1 MSDADTVLA
10 ALESL
15 DHAGLQEV
23 MRRAGELLKERER
36 GRQRE
41 AIEQARAILAGA
53 GLTAHDLMASG
64 GGARP
69 AGPAKTKKATPRGQ
83 AGARYAN
90 PADPSQVYA
99 PGRGRAPRWY
109 GELKA
114 KGQLPEPLP

>member
-15 DHAGLQEV
+15 DHAGLQDV

-41 AIEQARAILAGA
+41 AIEQARAGQDGA
-53 GLTAHDLMASG
+53 GLTVQDLMANG
-64 GGARP
+64 GRP
-69 AGPAKTKKATPRGQ
+69 ATPGKAKKAAPGGK

-114 KGQLPEPLP
+114 KGELPDPLP

>member
-53 GLTAHDLMASG
+53 GLTAQDLMTNG
-64 GGARP
+64 GRP
-69 AGPAKTKKATPRGQ
+69 AAPGKTKKAAPSGK

-114 KGQLPEPLP
+114 RGELPDPLP

>member
-41 AIEQARAILAGA
+41 ALEQARAILAGA
-53 GLTAHDLMASG
+53 GLTAQDLMSNG
-64 GGARP
+64 GRP
-69 AGPAKTKKATPRGQ
+69 AGPGKAKKAAPGGK

-90 PADPSQVYA
+90 PADPSQIYA

>member
-1 MSDADTVLA
+1 MSDLETVLT

-15 DHAGLQEV
+15 DHAELQEV
-23 MRRAGELLKERER
+23 GRRAEELVKDRER

-41 AIEQARAILAGA
+41 AIEQARAIRAGA
-53 GLTAHDLMASG
+53 GLTVHDLMASG
-64 GGARP
+64 VRAAGA
-69 AGPAKTKKATPRGQ
+69 AKAKAKQAAARGQ

-90 PADPSQVYA
+90 PADPSQVYT

>member
-53 GLTAHDLMASG
+53 GLTVQDLMSNG
-64 GGARP
+64 GRP
-69 AGPAKTKKATPRGQ
+69 AGPTKGKKAGAGGR

-114 KGQLPEPLP
+114 KGELPEPLP